1 MFWKGAEMTEDPTV
15 TDIKK
20 ILSLFKDKDF
30 ITSLDMDAISRLQVS
45 LAVHNARLGEL
56 VAKDEKISKEAA
68 ANYEF
73 KREQIYYNH
82 RQAGKTGADSD
93 NLKRIEAEP
102 DRQFAII
109 CEYNFKLVANLRK
122 DVMNLI
128 EAVRSRLSLLKDER
142 RTSNETQNT

>member
-1 MFWKGAEMTEDPTV
+1 MTEDPTV
-15 TDIKK
+15 TEIKK
-20 ILSLFKDKDF
+20 ILDLFKDKKY

-56 VAKDEKISKEAA
+56 VAKAEKVSKEAT

-73 KREQIYYNH
+73 KREGIYYEH
-82 RQAGKTGADSD
+82 RQSGKTGADSD

>member
-20 ILSLFKDKDF
+20 ILALFNDKKY

-45 LAVHNARLGEL
+45 LAVHNARLGEM
-56 VAKDEKISKEAA
+56 VAKDEKISKEAT

-82 RQAGKTGADSD
+82 RQSGKTGADSD
-93 NLKRIEAEP
+93 NLKRIEAES
-102 DRQFAII
+102 DRQFAIER
-109 CEYNFKLVANLRK
+109 EYEFKLKANLRK

>member
-1 MFWKGAEMTEDPTV
+1 MTEDPTV
-15 TDIKK
+15 TEIKK
-20 ILSLFKDKDF
+20 IINLFKDKDF

-56 VAKDEKISKEAA
+56 VAKAEKVSKEAT

-93 NLKRIEAEP
+93 NLKRIEAES
-102 DRQFAII
+102 DRQFAIV

-142 RTSNETQNT
+142 RQISSGGGEN